1 MKGVQF
7 VVDEQGNKNAVLID
21 LSQWGELWEDICDVM
36 VSQARRDEAQVLW
49 EELKAEIGADEH
61 RKEGQFDA
69 PCRDICPVRR

>member
-1 MKGVQF
+1 MKGIQF

-36 VSQARRDEAQVLW
+36 VSQARRDEAQAPW

-61 RKEGQFDA
+61 PKD
-69 PCRDICPVRR
+69 